1 MQRCLKNVASSF
13 PFLISKYNLFN
24 NFSLFRVFNVS
35 ISGIWFIFIWML
47 FYRSNWRRLTEIKIY
62 IGVGQTSKPILEFD
76 LKLNFLKE
84 RKEREKKQGRIRMI
98 KGEKKLGRIK
108 IIEGKKKLG
117 RIMIIKWGKK
127 LGRIM
132 IIE

>member
-1 MQRCLKNVASSF
+1 MIYIHLNVILSFKLKKINRD
-13 PFLISKYNLFN
+13 KD
-24 NFSLFRVFNVS
+24 
-35 ISGIWFIFIWML
+35 
-47 FYRSNWRRLTEIKIY
+47 IY

-84 RKEREKKQGRIRMI
+84 RKEREKKQGRIKMI

-117 RIMIIKWGKK
+117 RIMIIK
-127 LGRIM
+127 
-132 IIE
+132 